1 MLTQNQINT
10 LKKSQEV
17 HKLKLREERYA
28 YIGLLSE
35 YQLHPKGLVQTLCYT
50 KLNPYQ
56 HFLFKRV
63 LHGLNMYKKND
74 VEKMHWDKKRR
85 IKKVWRKGQD
95 VINEFKQYICFKQA
109 NDIFSIFDHS
119 ELAKGFVN
127 QPFEYLPDLK
137 NRMTLKELDLTYE
150 DLILKFMEKGLLPKN
165 FLILK
170 PNGDQ
175 KSLKKNGSDKH
186 PIQQIK
192 KRVSAEKTNV
202 SG

>member
-95 VINEFKQYICFKQA
+95 VINEFKQYICFVILYRNVTFFNQV
-109 NDIFSIFDHS
+109 IF
-119 ELAKGFVN
+119 
-127 QPFEYLPDLK
+127 
-137 NRMTLKELDLTYE
+137 
-150 DLILKFMEKGLLPKN
+150 EKIER
-165 FLILK
+165 FFW
-170 PNGDQ
+170 
-175 KSLKKNGSDKH
+175 
-186 PIQQIK
+186 
-192 KRVSAEKTNV
+192 
-202 SG
+202 